1 MKVGQLFASIVGK
14 RPDYLATWIAGP
26 MGLLSLVFLVGS
38 LFVQGWPQSVFIE
51 LAATF
56 FGVLPTVFY
65 VDRVVRRHQ
74 EQQWA
79 GARRLATTR
88 IKRVATR
95 LLVAFS
101 QHFPDPTRVEQFDV
115 PPWFV
120 KAQPAGEHLSAF
132 SENIEWINF
141 VRDELIPVMPQA
153 LAELSAEQRAVR
165 LGDIE
170 QDLQITHSRLVEIVV
185 IFPAVLT
192 ASQLEHITALLD
204 EIRAEG
210 SLVALWKNGTPNFPF
225 PNLTKI
231 LQHSLAL
238 ITENDSR

>member
-1 MKVGQLFASIVGK
+1 MKAGRLFASVVGK

-38 LFVQGWPQSVFIE
+38 LFARGWPQSVFIE

-56 FGVLPTVFY
+56 FGVLLTVFY

-79 GARRLATTR
+79 GAKGHATTR
-88 IKRVATR
+88 IKRVATD
-95 LLVAFS
+95 LIVAFS
-101 QHFPDPTRVEQFDV
+101 RHFPDHTRVERFDV

-120 KAQPAGEHLSAF
+120 KAQPAGEYLSAF
-132 SENIEWINF
+132 YENNEWLNF

-170 QDLQITHSRLVEIVV
+170 QGLQITHSRLVEIVA

-192 ASQLEHITALLD
+192 ASQFEHITALLD

-225 PNLTKI
+225 PNPTRI
-231 LQHSLAL
+231 LQYSLAL

>member
-1 MKVGQLFASIVGK
+1 
-14 RPDYLATWIAGP
+14 
-26 MGLLSLVFLVGS
+26 MGLLSLGFLVGS

-56 FGVLPTVFY
+56 FGVLLTVFY

-79 GARRLATTR
+79 GAKGHATTR
-88 IKRVATR
+88 IKRVATH
-95 LLVAFS
+95 LIVAFS
-101 QHFPDPTRVEQFDV
+101 RHLPDHTRVERFDV

-120 KAQPAGEHLSAF
+120 RAQPAGEYLSAF
-132 SENIEWINF
+132 YENNEWLNF

-165 LGDIE
+165 LGEIE
-170 QDLQITHSRLVEIVV
+170 QWLQITQSRLAEIVV

-192 ASQLEHITALLD
+192 ASQFEHITALLD

-210 SLVALWKNGTPNFPF
+210 RLVALWKNGSPNFPF

-231 LQHSLAL
+231 LQYSLAL